1 LLEVDRWGGDDSV
14 FEVEVPC
21 QELLVPTA
29 GGAWSWQRAYGEG
42 TTIGFRHERSA
53 ALGAD
58 AIPAPADGDDR
69 LGRLIDEAHLA
80 AADQV
85 AGLVARHVKTMN
97 ADEAVLYLADYE
109 QRLLVPLPGV
119 DVSARE
125 PLQVD
130 ATLGGRAFRDVAMFD
145 VEAADGGRRLWL
157 PLLDGTT
164 RLGVMEVTVDRLDHH
179 VQRLYRQLAGLIAE
193 VIVAKDLY
201 GDHYK
206 VMRRREEMTLAA
218 EMQWSMLPPLTF
230 TTPRLSISGMLE
242 PCYAIAGDTFDYAYD
257 DDVARMALIDAMG
270 HGFEATVMASVVVTT
285 YRHSRRIGATLAEH
299 HRAMDEAFA
308 AHFRQDQFATAQI
321 AEVDARTGRLR
332 WLSAGHPAP
341 LLVRDGRAIGALEC
355 VPTLPIGMGG
365 DVGEISEVQL
375 EPGDALLLHTDG
387 VTEARSVDGAFFGA
401 ERLADFVGRAAA
413 AGLVP
418 AETMRRL
425 IHALLDHQGGD
436 LQDDATM
443 LLVQWHGDS
452 SQ

>member
-1 LLEVDRWGGDDSV
+1 
-14 FEVEVPC
+14 
-21 QELLVPTA
+21 
-29 GGAWSWQRAYGEG
+29 
-42 TTIGFRHERSA
+42 
-53 ALGAD
+53 
-58 AIPAPADGDDR
+58 
-69 LGRLIDEAHLA
+69 
-80 AADQV
+80 
-85 AGLVARHVKTMN
+85 
-97 ADEAVLYLADYE
+97 
-109 QRLLVPLPGV
+109 
-119 DVSARE
+119 
-125 PLQVD
+125 
-130 ATLGGRAFRDVAMFD
+130 
-145 VEAADGGRRLWL
+145 
-157 PLLDGTT
+157 
-164 RLGVMEVTVDRLDHH
+164 
-179 VQRLYRQLAGLIAE
+179 
-193 VIVAKDLY
+193 
-201 GDHYK
+201 
-206 VMRRREEMTLAA
+206 
-218 EMQWSMLPPLTF
+218 
-230 TTPRLSISGMLE
+230 
-242 PCYAIAGDTFDYAYD
+242 
-257 DDVARMALIDAMG
+257 
-270 HGFEATVMASVVVTT
+270 VTT

>member
-1 LLEVDRWGGDDSV
+1 
-14 FEVEVPC
+14 
-21 QELLVPTA
+21 
-29 GGAWSWQRAYGEG
+29 
-42 TTIGFRHERSA
+42 
-53 ALGAD
+53 
-58 AIPAPADGDDR
+58 
-69 LGRLIDEAHLA
+69 
-80 AADQV
+80 
-85 AGLVARHVKTMN
+85 
-97 ADEAVLYLADYE
+97 
-109 QRLLVPLPGV
+109 
-119 DVSARE
+119 
-125 PLQVD
+125 
-130 ATLGGRAFRDVAMFD
+130 
-145 VEAADGGRRLWL
+145 
-157 PLLDGTT
+157 
-164 RLGVMEVTVDRLDHH
+164 MEVTVDRLDHH